1 LQNNRSENEKTTA
14 RYFGILLVFA
24 NFLLAQQKRDRFNP
38 IIPDFLADPSLVFFN
53 DTFYMYATTDIDQ
66 D

>member
-1 LQNNRSENEKTTA
+1 MKKQLLVI
-14 RYFGILLVFA
+14 FGILLVFA

-66 D
+66 G